1 MRSTGSSSPAH
12 RFWSFVN
19 HTFKKS
25 KSTTIP
31 DLITSNPEG
40 FTKSAVADLEKANV
54 LNQFF
59 AGQTILAGSDKPVPD
74 VSVSSLD
81 DDFLTFIETTSAQ
94 VYDALIALKL
104 NKACGPDGIPPRL
117 LALCAK
123 GLSSSLCALFNR
135 SLREGKLPMEWKT
148 ATAVP
153 VFKRGD
159 RSKTTNYRPIS
170 LLCIVSKVLEK
181 LVSHRLAP
189 FLQPL
194 ISSRQS
200 GFQKHDG
207 TVFQLLWLVQRWSE
221 ALDASEQ
228 VGVIFLDLKK
238 SIRQG
243 VACWL
248 ISQASRSWCSWAASC
263 LAD

>member
-1 MRSTGSSSPAH
+1 
-12 RFWSFVN
+12 
-19 HTFKKS
+19 
-25 KSTTIP
+25 
-31 DLITSNPEG
+31 
-40 FTKSAVADLEKANV
+40 
-54 LNQFF
+54 
-59 AGQTILAGSDKPVPD
+59 
-74 VSVSSLD
+74 
-81 DDFLTFIETTSAQ
+81 
-94 VYDALIALKL
+94 
-104 NKACGPDGIPPRL
+104 
-117 LALCAK
+117 
-123 GLSSSLCALFNR
+123 
-135 SLREGKLPMEWKT
+135 MEWKT
-148 ATAVP
+148 ATVVP

-207 TVFQLLWLVQRWSE
+207 TVFQLLRLVQRWSE

-238 SIRQG
+238 AFDRVWHAGLIAKLHAAGVRGQLLAWLTDFLSNRQQRVRVGSAISDCAGLHAG
-243 VACWL
+243 VPQGAVLSPLLFLLYINDVAESVKSAEVNLFANDTSAYILEKDPSKIEEC
-248 ISQASRSWCSWAASC
+248 
-263 LAD
+263 